1 MLSEPMTK
9 SLEDNLPLNPGLI
22 SDQPQRQISVVIIT
36 QNEADRVIRAI
47 RSCAPFVDEMI
58 VVDGGSEDD
67 TVSRARSL
75 DCQVYVNPWPG
86 YAQQRMFG
94 LEKATH
100 SWVFM
105 LDSDEVVGDD
115 LQQSILDWKTV
126 PTLTANAFSVDRTN
140 DFLGVWL
147 PHNTDDQVRLFNK
160 TLYQIKNVLV
170 HEGIETGRG
179 PVVKLSGTLW
189 HYKFRSLSDQV
200 LRFNKYTDLEAQ
212 RDFLSGQRFNLA
224 RLLLKPMARFFQ
236 KYCWQRFFTRGLAG
250 FIISVLWVYYDF
262 LKEVKLYEITWRS
275 E

>member
-47 RSCAPFVDEMI
+47 RSCAPFADEMI